1 MKRLAIAAMGA
12 ITAWTTAGC
21 QDGMTVAEA
30 REAVTEAS
38 VSSQASDLTSAS
50 IDITTSFTIGQ
61 GVQAAANEIKTFIE
75 SQLPCA
81 DIQLANATL
90 TIVYGAKPGMCF
102 YRGHQFSGKAQ
113 VTVTK
118 DDMGDVIVDHV
129 WTDLSNGLVKVS
141 GTAHVTWSLPNASRH
156 VQHELTWTR
165 ITDGRTGKGTGD
177 RTQTAL
183 PEGIAV
189 GMQIDG
195 MRTWDGPAGHWD
207 LSIQAV
213 QVRWADPVPQSG
225 KYTLVTPKGKSAS
238 MTFTRID
245 DDTIQ
250 VTVSSARSTFKFNV
264 HRAIGEVQDAPL
276 M

>member
-1 MKRLAIAAMGA
+1 MKRLALVLGLTVAGMG
-12 ITAWTTAGC
+12 TGC

-30 REAVTEAS
+30 REALTEAT
-38 VSSQASDLTSAS
+38 VSSQAGDLTAAS

-61 GVQAAANEIKTFIE
+61 GVQAAANELRTFIQT
-75 SQLPCA
+75 QLPCA

-90 TIVYGAKPGMCF
+90 TITYGAKPGMCF

-141 GTAHVTWSLPNASRH
+141 GTAHVTWSLPNASRR

-165 ITDGRTGKGTGD
+165 ITDNRTGKGSGD

-183 PEGIAV
+183 AEGIAV
-189 GMQIDG
+189 GMQVDG
-195 MRTWDGPAGHWD
+195 SRAWDGAAGHWD
-207 LSIQAV
+207 LSIQGV
-213 QVRWADPVPQSG
+213 QMRWADPVPQTG
-225 KYTLVTPKGKSAS
+225 KYTLMTPKGKTAS
-238 MTFTRID
+238 MSFSRID
-245 DDTIQ
+245 TDTIQ
-250 VTVSSARSTFKFNV
+250 VAVVSGRATFKFNV
-264 HRAIGEVQDAPL
+264 HRAIGEIQDA